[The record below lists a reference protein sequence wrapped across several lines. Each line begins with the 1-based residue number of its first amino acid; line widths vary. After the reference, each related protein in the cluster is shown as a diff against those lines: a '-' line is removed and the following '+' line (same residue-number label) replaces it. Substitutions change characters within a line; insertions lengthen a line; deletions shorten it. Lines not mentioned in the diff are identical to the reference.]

1 METLKEKTL
10 ALLKA
15 ALAQLQAAKPND
27 RSEVDRRYAVTIT
40 EQEKVI
46 AYYDTFINRAKE

>member
-1 METLKEKTL
+1 METLEGKTL
-10 ALLKA
+10 DILKA

-27 RSEVDRRYAVTIT
+27 RSEIDRRYAVAIT

-46 AYYDTFINRAKE
+46 AYYDTFVNRATV